1 MVDRTRRVWIN
12 DAGMIERGDVM
23 DSPEKVT
30 AQGVRD
36 LNDRGPKRKPAPA
49 VDVAPAPGAA
59 PATGAEDQASAPV
72 APTEDAAPAA
82 KIDNG

>member
-1 MVDRTRRVWIN
+1 
-12 DAGMIERGDVM
+12 M

-49 VDVAPAPGAA
+49 VDAAATGAA
-59 PATGAEDQASAPV
+59 PATEDQTTTPV
-72 APTEDAAPAA
+72 VPTEDAAPAA